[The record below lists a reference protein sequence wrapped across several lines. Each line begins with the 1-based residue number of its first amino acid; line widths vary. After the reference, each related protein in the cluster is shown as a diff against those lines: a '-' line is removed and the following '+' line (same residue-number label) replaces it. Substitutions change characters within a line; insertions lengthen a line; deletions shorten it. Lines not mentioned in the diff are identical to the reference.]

1 MASAILALV
10 SIGLLLSLLPSTSF
24 VSRAADDIVD
34 AVGPVWPEQSVEQG
48 LAPGLAVV
56 SEIRIWG
63 AAGPGQGEAPVVA
76 ALLQGPDRELVR
88 QVKVSIKASNFP
100 QPHILGFAPYRP
112 VSGEEL
118 ILQLWVSTERSNHA
132 IFGTNEPREGIAG
145 PTINLNPTDQGPL
158 AYELIWR
165 GDGWRAALEGSWSDA
180 LRLAGG
186 MAAAVLAA
194 SLHPAI
200 ARALRNAMRRAH
212 AAALVVIGPIGRTI
226 RRARSGMAVHGQ
238 NTETPSR
245 RRAFYVF
252 PWLIPAFAI
261 LHYIANNLILI
272 RAYESIVISL
282 IIMVS
287 VAIVYI
293 LLKLILRSS
302 ASAAVITGLL
312 GMIFF
317 AYGHIYIDRE
327 PPDDRFLLGVGV
339 PAALGVVIL
348 LRERT
353 DIASTVAPVLNIGS
367 VVLVV
372 LPIYQLGLVLVAA
385 NSQQTRND
393 SALHEFPGLDE
404 RISEAREQIAPG
416 DLRDIYYIILD
427 QYPRSGSPESFD
439 NSAFIQELEARG
451 FYVDPYARSNYT
463 RSTWSIASSMNMNY
477 MGDDASFESS
487 QAELYLAYHTATNHS
502 LGRIAKALGY
512 KYVHVSS
519 GWSIT
524 NTNANADSVVS
535 FGPYGRSEAGSDTYR
550 QCVIE
555 RIVDLPNRFTGGF
568 LQTTAVRR
576 FAPADV
582 RHEISSC
589 TYEWDDP
596 SHTLEWLE
604 FMKEAAHVPGP
615 KFVFAHLLKPHSP
628 HSFDRYGNISLT
640 LDGWD
645 DDHDPTVGEAF
656 YGQLIWLNARILEV
670 IESILAQYEEGPI
683 IVIMGDHGYERDIGS
698 PIANDILG
706 AYLLPEGGESA
717 IYPSITS
724 VNVFRAIFNYY
735 FKLDLEIL
743 DDVVRRR
750 CCTAPL
756 GQ

>member
-10 SIGLLLSLLPSTSF
+10 SIGLLVSLLPRTSF
-24 VSRAADDIVD
+24 VSRAADEIVD
-34 AVGPVWPEQSVEQG
+34 AVGPVWPEQSVEQVLDDG
-48 LAPGLAVV
+48 LGVV

-63 AAGPGQGEAPVVA
+63 AAGPGQSRAPVVA

-88 QVKVSIKASNFP
+88 QVKVSINASNFP
-100 QPHILGFAPYRP
+100 QPHILEFAPYRP

-118 ILQLWVSTERSNHA
+118 ILQLWVSTERSNRA

-194 SLHPAI
+194 SLHLSI
-200 ARALRNAMRRAH
+200 AQALRNAMRRTRG
-212 AAALVVIGPIGRTI
+212 AALAVIGPIDRTL
-226 RRARSGMAVHGQ
+226 RQARIQLAAHGQ
-238 NTETPSR
+238 NTAAPAR

-261 LHYIANNLILI
+261 IHYIANNLIHI
-272 RAYESIVISL
+272 RAYETIVISL

-293 LLKLILRSS
+293 ASRIILRSL
-302 ASAAVITGLL
+302 ASAAVFTGLL
-312 GMIFF
+312 GIVFF
-317 AYGHIYIDRE
+317 AYGHIYVDKE
-327 PPDDRFLLGVGV
+327 PPDLRFLLGLGV
-339 PAALGVVIL
+339 PAALGVGML

-353 DIASTVAPVLNIGS
+353 DIASRVARVLNIGS

-372 LPIYQLGLVLVAA
+372 LPIYQLGLVVVAA
-385 NSQQTRND
+385 NSQQDQNER
-393 SALHEFPGLDE
+393 SLAEFGGLDE
-404 RISEAREQIAPG
+404 RISEARARIAPG

-427 QYPRSGSPESFD
+427 EYPRSGSPESFD

-463 RSTWSIASSMNMNY
+463 RSTWSIASSLNMNY
-477 MGDDASFESS
+477 MGEVASFESS
-487 QAELYLAYHTATNHS
+487 QAELYRTYHTAINHS
-502 LGRIAKALGY
+502 LGRIAKAMGY

-519 GWSIT
+519 GWYIT
-524 NTNANADSVVS
+524 NTNANANSVVS
-535 FGPYGRSEAGSDTYR
+535 FGPYGKIDSGSDTQR

-555 RIVDLPNRFTGGF
+555 RIVGLPNRFTVGF

-582 RHEISSC
+582 RHEINVC
-589 TYEWDDP
+589 AYDWDDP
-596 SHTLEWLE
+596 AYTLEWLE
-604 FMKEAAHVPGP
+604 FMKESGRLPGP
-615 KFVFAHLLKPHSP
+615 KFVFAHLLKPHGP
-628 HSFDRYGNISLT
+628 YSFDRYGNISFA

-645 DDHDPTVGEAF
+645 DDHDPTVDEAF
-656 YGQLIWLNARILEV
+656 YGQLVWLNERVLEV
-670 IESILAQYEEGPI
+670 IDSILSQYEEDPI
-683 IVIMGDHGYERDIGS
+683 IVIMGDHGHDRGMAS
-698 PIANDILG
+698 STANDILG

-724 VNVFRAIFNYY
+724 VNIFRSILNYY
-735 FKLDLEIL
+735 FRLDLEIL
-743 DDVVRRR
+743 DDVVRHF
-750 CCTAPL
+750 
-756 GQ
+756 